1 MTMPP
6 LKIRELLRIHQLSP
20 KKGLGQNFLIEP
32 IYLERII
39 AAGDIPESATILEIG
54 PGLGNLTRYL
64 AEAAEHVV
72 AVELDGRFIP
82 VLEEVT
88 SQWKNI
94 TIIQGDILKLDP
106 TDYLNSDEYYVIAN
120 IPYYI
125 TSALLRHLLGNPV
138 KPKRLILTVQLEVAK
153 RICAGP
159 GNLSL
164 LGLSVQVYGKAELI
178 FRIPAGAFYPSPKVD
193 SAAVRIDLYTQPT
206 IPHEELDAFFSIARA
221 GFGQKRKKLR
231 NALASGLKI
240 PVSTV
245 ETLLLDAKID
255 PQRRAQTLSLTEWKM
270 VTEKLVKLTP

>member
-6 LKIRELLRIHQLSP
+6 LKIPELLRIHQLSP

-255 PQRRAQTLSLTEWKM
+255 PQRRAQTLSLIEWKR

>member
-72 AVELDGRFIP
+72 AVELDSRFIP